1 MSPTGF
7 TTLVGGLSLT
17 YDDGPGERLT
27 PAVADTLRKYA
38 ASATFFLLG
47 RRAAVRPDLVDSLAA
62 DGHELA
68 CHTHDHLNAWKHW
81 PWKVAADIDLGY
93 ETLARWVRPDG
104 FFRPPYGKSTPLT
117 RWQIRKRGATLVRWT
132 HDSMDTTRGTLPRAG
147 DVIDRVMRDGGGVV
161 LLHDFDREG
170 DDRYSRERA
179 EYVLE
184 VTEGLLAGAKQR
196 SLPVVTLGALLA
208 SRGTLP
214 C

>member
-1 MSPTGF
+1 MSLTRS
-7 TTLVGGLSLT
+7 TDQVGGLSLT

-27 PAVADTLRKYA
+27 PAVADTLRKHA

-68 CHTHDHLNAWKHW
+68 CHTHDHLNAWKNW
-81 PWKVAADIDLGY
+81 PWKVAADIDRGY
-93 ETLARWVRPDG
+93 KTLARWVRPDG
-104 FFRPPYGKSTPLT
+104 FFRPPYGKSTPFT
-117 RWQIRKRGATLVRWT
+117 RLQVRRRGATLVRWT

-147 DVIDRVMRDGGGVV
+147 EVIDRVMRDGGGVV

-170 DDRYSRERA
+170 DERYSRQRA

>member
-1 MSPTGF
+1 MSLTEVANAIKA
-7 TTLVGGLSLT
+7 LCLT

-27 PAVADTLRKYA
+27 PAIADMLRKHA
-38 ASATFFLLG
+38 AHATFFLLG

-68 CHTHDHLNAWKHW
+68 CHTHDHLNAWKSW
-81 PWKVAADIDLGY
+81 PWSVAADIDRGY
-93 ETLARWVRPDG
+93 ATLARWVRPDG

-117 RWQIRKRGATLVRWT
+117 RWQVRRRGGTLVRWT
-132 HDSMDTTRGTLPRAG
+132 HDSMDTTRGQLPRAG
-147 DVIDRVMRDGGGVV
+147 DVIDRVLGDGGGVV

-170 DDRYSRERA
+170 DEHYARQRA

-184 VTEGLLAGAKQR
+184 VTDGLLIGAKRR
-196 SLPVVTLGALLA
+196 SIAVVTLGTLKA